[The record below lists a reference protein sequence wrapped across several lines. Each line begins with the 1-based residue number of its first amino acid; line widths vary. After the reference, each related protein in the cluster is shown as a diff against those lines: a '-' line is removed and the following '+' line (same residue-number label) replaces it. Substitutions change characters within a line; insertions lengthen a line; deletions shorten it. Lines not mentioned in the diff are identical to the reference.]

1 MANILNKDESVYKQE
16 YDNFVAELR
25 KHHHQK
31 GTSFRHLPSIN
42 GQEIDLYLLYW
53 LVTAQGGWEKVNSE
67 NKWEDLLESFN
78 LSPSTCNGSLALKQI
93 YLRFLDS
100 YEKFYFGEDE
110 EEERDIY
117 FDEED
122 SRSRRHRQQRIVS
135 SVPATYNES
144 QHRVSDT
151 VRAHYGMSMDIYQ
164 ATDYDRL
171 CLSLLSPLPNEQD
184 FAINVA
190 TLLSNEGKHT
200 LKLSRCPRL
209 LDLLC
214 AHAGVFNHHS
224 LRNYIDENY
233 REARGYHQVQ
243 FWQDVCRNS
252 TVLDII
258 YDEKNF
264 YPKPEETENFFA
276 EKYVT
281 NYTAKDAAGRLEQL
295 RNRVENEVDES
306 DIELFAVGR
315 SEGTKEPNGQ
325 RVLQVATI
333 LRNISFEEDNVPI
346 LAKNL
351 TLLRFV
357 LLCVNSSW
365 SNLNQTGFD
374 ILSNIASEIQ
384 LEEPV
389 DDAVTDLMMKT
400 LSKCIGDQ
408 DRFQVI
414 SSLDVLTKL
423 CALQTNEEL
432 VTRMVASCTYTQL
445 TSYLSLHDIHLLIAT
460 LECLYSLSSLGEV
473 PCNSIVK
480 THSAVELLVSLVT
493 VEAQSY
499 GPKAC
504 ILMRVVETVPQPGSM
519 QQATAP
525 QQQSQPLITNLKPVT
540 SVPGQT
546 VQPKQQLLSSQPD
559 NSQGAPAVGQ
569 MVAPV
574 AGSVGAPVIGAT
586 TVNAPPPNITL
597 PKHPLPLAN
606 ARGIGVAGAGP
617 QPSIIQ
623 QPAQPP
629 PQQHQT
635 IAVSATGQI
644 IPPGSLQ
651 SQAANQ
657 QVQLKVSND
666 EPHRVFCL
674 SWLKATYEPAGGKSI
689 EQNIMYK
696 QYLASMHRMGRREVI
711 SAQHYALCIRTLFG
725 GSTGPN
731 KKTVGDKTES
741 HYTGIQVRPTPLPL
755 KLTPAQVAVAN
766 EASRQQAGTPPAP
779 VPTTQIQHTLATQ
792 QPVPIQNLGGV
803 SATARPPAPILQPPV
818 VRPASVA
825 PPPTT
830 NPTPGQMVQIV
841 ANGQVIQGT
850 LVSSTNNS
858 IQLINSSG
866 QVVQINGIGGAQLQQ
881 AAAQSQVPPPGQQV
895 NMLQKAGTPPPP
907 AQPVIQPGQ
916 QVIQN
921 IVNAQGQVIQRKII
935 TQVPAAVSQ
944 PSGQPVLM
952 QGGQIVMQS
961 SQPQPQQQQVVVQS
975 GQQTYLI
982 QQQPPLSGS
991 QQQQNNNTTTIQT
1004 STKAPT
1010 KSGEQIL
1017 ENGTSPLDGILPKDP
1032 SFGNMHDD
1040 IMQKKLTPNHTP
1052 LINGVKDNDL
1062 DYSKLNGDSN
1072 SIVGKRGPQVLDT
1085 LTPAPKKPAVE
1096 FGNSTAPLTN
1106 GLPNGAADGQ
1116 FVNGNATNGTTVK
1129 LMPGGQM
1136 IVQNSANSSTTPQQQ
1151 QPALVQ
1157 TSSGQIYLKTNGAA
1171 VGPGQQVVNQQ
1182 GKPVL
1187 MLNQDQKLPQQQ
1199 QQIVKQ
1205 VINTPSGQQIVRQV
1219 VVSSGAQVPFN
1230 NITPN
1235 GTMDPSAR
1243 QTPPLVNGEAA
1254 TAGGSSPSPSPAPS
1268 SNPSPPPPAP
1278 IKYDPTKPYLCEWAG
1293 CMQPFKTPKE
1303 VELHAIAEHA
1313 PIRLEGEDIPCLWAR
1328 CDGMKRKRFSL
1339 MTHFQDK
1346 HCNVKFLKYLAVR
1359 RMQIAHNGRS
1369 EMPAPG
1375 PPPAHPGYAPNA
1387 AMHAIKR
1394 HAQEF
1399 VTPKEREMKD
1409 EKEGPVTKSIRLTA
1423 SLILRNLVIYSPTG
1437 RLRIRAYESHL
1448 STVALSNVESSR
1460 TVSQILYEMDN
1471 ATEFT

>member
-25 KHHHQK
+25 KHHNQK

-78 LSPSTCNGSLALKQI
+78 LSASTCNGSLALKQI

-110 EEERDIY
+110 EEENNY

-122 SRSRRHRQQRIVS
+122 SRSRRQRQQRIVS

-151 VRAHYGMSMDIYQ
+151 VRAHYGMSMDLYQ

-233 REARGYHQVQ
+233 REARSYHQVQ

-252 TVLDII
+252 TVLDVI

-281 NYTAKDAAGRLEQL
+281 NYTAKDSAGRLEQL
-295 RNRVENEVDES
+295 RKRVENEVDES

-384 LEEPV
+384 MEEPV

-423 CALQTNEEL
+423 CALQSNEEL
-432 VTRMVASCTYTQL
+432 VTRMVASSTYTQL

-504 ILMRVVETVPQPGSM
+504 ILMRVVETVPQPGSL
-519 QQATAP
+519 QQQQGATP
-525 QQQSQPLITNLKPVT
+525 HQQLQQQSQPVLTNLQPVT

-546 VQPKQQLLSSQPD
+546 VQPKQQLISSQSD
-559 NSQGAPAVGQ
+559 ASQGPPTVGQ
-569 MVAPV
+569 KVVAPTAGVGAVAPV
-574 AGSVGAPVIGAT
+574 ISAT
-586 TVNAPPPNITL
+586 SVNAPPPNITL

-606 ARGIGVAGAGP
+606 ARGIAVAGAGP
-617 QPSIIQ
+617 QPSLVQ
-623 QPAQPP
+623 QPPPPP
-629 PQQHQT
+629 PQQQQT

-651 SQAANQ
+651 SQPANQ

-755 KLTPAQVAVAN
+755 KLTPAQVAVAQ

-779 VPTTQIQHTLATQ
+779 TTQIQQTLATQ
-792 QPVPIQNLGGV
+792 QPVPIQNLGAM
-803 SATARPPAPILQPPV
+803 SATARPPAPILQPPA
-818 VRPASVA
+818 VRPASA
-825 PPPTT
+825 PPVTS
-830 NPTPGQMVQIV
+830 NPLPGQMVQIV
-841 ANGQVIQGT
+841 ANGQVIQGQ

-881 AAAQSQVPPPGQQV
+881 AAAQALVPAPGQQV
-895 NMLQKAGTPPPP
+895 NMVQKASTPPPPP

-935 TQVPAAVSQ
+935 TQPASQ
-944 PSGQPVLM
+944 AAGQPVLL

-961 SQPQPQQQQVVVQS
+961 SQPQQQQQQQVVVQS
-975 GQQTYLI
+975 GQQTYVI
-982 QQQPPLSGS
+982 H
-991 QQQQNNNTTTIQT
+991 QQQNNTTT
-1004 STKAPT
+1004 KGAT
-1010 KSGEQIL
+1010 KSADQIL

-1032 SFGNMHDD
+1032 SFGNMHED
-1040 IMQKKLTPNHTP
+1040 ILHKKQPPNHTP
-1052 LINGVKDNDL
+1052 LMNGVKDNNDF

-1072 SIVGKRGPQVLDT
+1072 SIVGKRGPQELDT
-1085 LTPAPKKPAVE
+1085 LTPAPKKPAVDISS
-1096 FGNSTAPLTN
+1096 NSIAPLTN
-1106 GLPNGAADGQ
+1106 GLPNGSADGQ
-1116 FVNGNATNGTTVK
+1116 FVNGNTTTNGTVK

-1136 IVQNSANSSTTPQQQ
+1136 IVHNSSASSSTTPQQQ
-1151 QPALVQ
+1151 QQQPALIQ
-1157 TSSGQIYLKTNGAA
+1157 TSSGQIYLKTNGATA
-1171 VGPGQQVVNQQ
+1171 VPPGQQVVNQH
-1182 GKPVL
+1182 GKPVI

-1219 VVSSGAQVPFN
+1219 VVSSGAQLPFN
-1230 NITPN
+1230 NVTPN
-1235 GTMDPSAR
+1235 GTTDPSAR
-1243 QTPPLVNGEAA
+1243 QNSSTPPLVNGEA
-1254 TAGGSSPSPSPAPS
+1254 TGGSSLSPSPAPS

-1278 IKYDPTKPYLCEWAG
+1278 VKYDPTKPYLCEWAG

-1423 SLILRNLVIYSPTG
+1423 SLILRNLVIYSPSG

-1471 ATEFT
+1471 ATTEFT